1 MKIRTLLRGLE
12 LLTRPVH
19 PESRAAM
26 DKRWAELPGHV
37 KTPAQLLGRTA
48 VGCEGTHGVFPKC
61 NLTCSPCYHSA
72 DANKVRIDGGHTVT
86 AVRQQ
91 MEFLRKV
98 RGPRAHAQLIG
109 GEVSLLPSRD
119 HAAALEAMRANGR
132 EPMSMTLGDFDYD
145 YLLDVV
151 LDDAGRPRFRKVSFA
166 AHFDSLMRGRR
177 GAVRPRNEAELNP
190 FRARFAE
197 MFLALTRDHGISSYN
212 AHNMTVTPT
221 NVNQVAEVTRAVLD
235 MPYDMLSFQPAA
247 YIGDDRRWSEDFDE
261 ITIDAVWSRIEA
273 GAGHRIPWQGTQ
285 FGDTRCNRTAVAL
298 STGSTLTALLDPD
311 DPRDLAARDRL
322 LKHYGGMYFGGTPAW
337 IVGAKTL
344 RALLAHLDDLPV
356 IVSFARRLVHRAG
369 GWGAVAT
376 AARHR
381 RLSFKTFVVH
391 NFMDASDVAPV
402 WALMERGVDSDDPK
416 IRETQERLARPS
428 VLLLDEPFSALD
440 PELRA
445 TMHQLLAQLR
455 ERLAPTILMVTN
467 DRDEAAAVADRIALL
482 SHGRL
487 LQHDSVD
494 RMYSRPASLE
504 VHRLMGGTNEVPG
517 TIRDGVHYSVLGDLD
532 LPEDTDWPD
541 GPGVLVIRRESIGIL
556 DETRD
561 RTEHRVQATVRDIRV
576 LGPRRLVTVD
586 ASGIQLHAE
595 APFGRL
601 LGVGDDTRL
610 SIPLSARAVVAGPA
624 RSGWSSNADLS
635 PAVLAA
641 GQA

>member
-1 MKIRTLLRGLE
+1 MKIRALLRGIE
-12 LLTRPVH
+12 LRTRPVH

-91 MEFLRKV
+91 MEFLRRV

-109 GEVSLLPSRD
+109 GEVSLLPAKD

-132 EPMSMTLGDFDYD
+132 EPMSMTHGDFDYE

-177 GAVRPRNEAELNP
+177 GAVRPRDEAELNP

-197 MFLALTRDHGISSYN
+197 MFIALKRDHGIGSYI
-212 AHNMTVTPT
+212 AHNMTVTPA
-221 NVNQVAEVTRAVLD
+221 NVAQVAGVTRAVLG

-247 YIGDDRRWSEDFDE
+247 YIGDDRRWSEDFDT
-261 ITIDAVWSRIEA
+261 ITIDAVWARIEA

-298 STGSTLTALLDPD
+298 STGSRLTALLDPD

-322 LKHYGGMYFGGTPAW
+322 LNHYGGMYFGGTPAW
-337 IVGAKTL
+337 IVGTKTL

-356 IVSFARRLVHRAG
+356 IVSFARRLVRRAG
-369 GWGAVAT
+369 GWGAVAS
-376 AARHR
+376 AVRRR

-391 NFMDASDVAPV
+391 NFMDASDVAPA
-402 WALMERGVDSDDPK
+402 WALMEQDVDSNDPK
-416 IRETQERLARPS
+416 IRATQERLGSCMYAMSHPETGRLVPACVQHS
-428 VLLLDEPFSALD
+428 TLDEAENAGLRKMLPLRPVTSAGK
-440 PELRA
+440 
-445 TMHQLLAQLR
+445 TG
-455 ERLAPTILMVTN
+455 PT
-467 DRDEAAAVADRIALL
+467 
-482 SHGRL
+482 
-487 LQHDSVD
+487 
-494 RMYSRPASLE
+494 
-504 VHRLMGGTNEVPG
+504 
-517 TIRDGVHYSVLGDLD
+517 
-532 LPEDTDWPD
+532 LP
-541 GPGVLVIRRESIGIL
+541 
-556 DETRD
+556 
-561 RTEHRVQATVRDIRV
+561 
-576 LGPRRLVTVD
+576 
-586 ASGIQLHAE
+586 
-595 APFGRL
+595 
-601 LGVGDDTRL
+601 
-610 SIPLSARAVVAGPA
+610 
-624 RSGWSSNADLS
+624 
-635 PAVLAA
+635 
-641 GQA
+641 